1 MIEMVLPAHPPTMK
15 IDLSKDKAM
24 RLLLLA
30 VFTRLDDDKDLD
42 EEVLEVLVPPS
53 HPKVLVR
60 VRDGFDLAG
69 MPQPD
74 FRAMLER
81 GGDTGIEG
89 KKNHDLKLIIFKR
102 NLMNF
107 QV

>member
-1 MIEMVLPAHPPTMK
+1 MIEMVLPAHPPTTK

-24 RLLLLA
+24 RRLLLG
-30 VFTRLDDDKDLD
+30 VFTQVEDEDLD
-42 EEVLEVLVPPS
+42 EEVVEVLVPPS

-60 VRDGFDLAG
+60 VRDEFDLAG

-74 FRAMLER
+74 FGAMLER

-89 KKNHDLKLIIFKR
+89 IKTLI
-102 NLMNF
+102 
-107 QV
+107 

>member
-1 MIEMVLPAHPPTMK
+1 MMEMVLPAHPPTTK

-24 RLLLLA
+24 RRLLLS
-30 VFTRLDDDKDLD
+30 VFTQLDDDKDLD
-42 EEVLEVLVPPS
+42 KEVVEVLVPKS
-53 HPKVLVR
+53 HPKVMVR

-74 FRAMLER
+74 FGAMLER

-102 NLMNF
+102 NM
-107 QV
+107 

>member
-24 RLLLLA
+24 RRLLLA
-30 VFTRLDDDKDLD
+30 VFTQVEDKDLD

-53 HPKVLVR
+53 HPKVMVR

-74 FRAMLER
+74 FGAMLER

-102 NLMNF
+102 NM
-107 QV
+107 